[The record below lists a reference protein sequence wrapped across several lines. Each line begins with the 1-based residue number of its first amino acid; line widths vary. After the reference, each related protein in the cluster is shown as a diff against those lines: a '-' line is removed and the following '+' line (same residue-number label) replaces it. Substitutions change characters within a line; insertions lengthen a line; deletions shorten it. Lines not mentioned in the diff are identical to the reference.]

1 VRASSLLAILAQV
14 ERGELTPGAASERLK
29 SLPFEDLGDARVDHH
44 RSLRTG
50 LPEVI
55 YAAGKT
61 PAQTLAIFSSLV
73 ASGVDVLATRVDPAC
88 ADLVCA
94 QHPGAVYNVT
104 ARTLSLRQTRVDAQ
118 RRGHVAILCAGTS
131 DLPVAEEAASTAD
144 TFGCRVTRLYDVG
157 VAGLHRLLAVRE
169 QMAEAHAVIV
179 CAGMEGAL
187 PSVVG
192 GLVGV
197 PVIAVPTSVGY
208 GASFAG
214 VTALL
219 GMLNSCSPN
228 VTVVNI
234 DNGFG
239 AAYTAVLI
247 ARAAC
252 VTQEH

>member
-1 VRASSLLAILAQV
+1 MTPSDLLAILSEV
-14 ERGELTPGAASERLK
+14 ERGAMSPVDAVARLAT
-29 SLPFEDLGDARVDHH
+29 LPFEDIGHARIDHH

-50 LPEVI
+50 MPEVI

-61 PAQTLAIFSSLV
+61 LEQTVAIFARML
-73 ASGVDVLATRVDPAC
+73 ADGVDVLATRVDA
-88 ADLVCA
+88 ATAEALLLA
-94 QHPGAVYNVT
+94 HPGAVHS
-104 ARTLSLRQTRVDAQ
+104 AMGRTVSFRQTTVSGKDG
-118 RRGHVAILCAGTS
+118 GHVAVVCAGTS
-131 DLPVAEEAASTAD
+131 DLPVAEEAATTAEI
-144 TFGCRVTRLYDVG
+144 FGARVTRLYDVG
-157 VAGLHRLLAVRE
+157 VAGLHRLLAVRSDLLT
-169 QMAEAHAVIV
+169 ANAVIV

-208 GASFAG
+208 GASFGGA
-214 VTALL
+214 TALL

-247 ARAAC
+247 ARAA
-252 VTQEH
+252 QSQKD

>member
-61 PAQTLAIFSSLV
+61 PAQTLAIFNSLV

-118 RRGHVAILCAGTS
+118 RHGHVAILCAGTS

-157 VAGLHRLLAVRE
+157 VAGLHRLLAGACRHRVR
-169 QMAEAHAVIV
+169 
-179 CAGMEGAL
+179 
-187 PSVVG
+187 
-192 GLVGV
+192 
-197 PVIAVPTSVGY
+197 GY
-208 GASFAG
+208 GR
-214 VTALL
+214 
-219 GMLNSCSPN
+219 
-228 VTVVNI
+228 
-234 DNGFG
+234 
-239 AAYTAVLI
+239 
-247 ARAAC
+247 RAAVRRGWPGRRTSHRC
-252 VTQEH
+252 AHVGWLRSLVCRCDGTAGNAEFLQPQRDGGQYR

>member
-1 VRASSLLAILAQV
+1 MTSSDLLKLLAQV
-14 ERGELTPGAASERLK
+14 ERGSLTAEAAADRLTT
-29 SLPFEDLGDARVDHH
+29 LPFEDLGHSRVDHH
-44 RSLRTG
+44 RSVRAG

-55 YAAGKT
+55 FASGKT
-61 PAQTLAIFSSLV
+61 TEQTVQIFSSL
-73 ASGVDVLATRVDPAC
+73 AADGVDVLATRASPTVAEAVLARHPA
-88 ADLVCA
+88 AI
-94 QHPGAVYNVT
+94 YNSV
-104 ARTLSLRQTRVDAQ
+104 ARTIALRQAPEQATT
-118 RRGHVAILCAGTS
+118 RGHIAVVCAGTS
-131 DLPVAEEAASTAD
+131 DVPVAEEAAVTAE
-144 TFGCRVTRLYDVG
+144 TFGARVTRLYDVG
-157 VAGLHRLLAVRE
+157 VAGLHRLLAVHDE
-169 QMAEAHAVIV
+169 LKSAHAIVV

-192 GLVGV
+192 GLMSV

-214 VTALL
+214 ATALL

-247 ARAAC
+247 ARASSR
-252 VTQEH
+252 

>member
-1 VRASSLLAILAQV
+1 MNKPTLLDLLAEVQ
-14 ERGELTPGAASERLK
+14 RGALTPQQATERLTTF
-29 SLPFEDLGDARVDHH
+29 PYEDLGHAKIDHH

-55 YAAGKT
+55 YAQNKS
-61 PAQTLAIFSSLV
+61 PEQTTEIFTRMA
-73 ASGVDVLATRVDPAC
+73 ASGIDVLATRADAPTATAVLAQNPA
-88 ADLVCA
+88 AIHNT
-94 QHPGAVYNVT
+94 Q
-104 ARTLSLRQTRVDAQ
+104 ARTITLKQSAVTEPTGRI
-118 RRGHVAILCAGTS
+118 AILTAGTS
-131 DLPVAEEAASTAD
+131 DQPVAEEAAITAEIFN
-144 TFGCRVTRLYDVG
+144 TRVTRLYDVG
-157 VAGLHRLLAVRE
+157 VAGLHRLLAVRG
-169 QMAEAHAVIV
+169 QLAEADAIIV

-208 GASFAG
+208 GASFDGAA
-214 VTALL
+214 ALL

-239 AAYTAVLI
+239 AAYTATLI
-247 ARAAC
+247 ARMA
-252 VTQEH
+252 HRP

>member
-1 VRASSLLAILAQV
+1 MTPSALLQLLSEV
-14 ERGELTPGAASERLK
+14 ERGSLTTEAAASRLAT
-29 SLPFEDLGDARVDHH
+29 LPFEDLGHTRVDHH

-61 PAQTLAIFSSLV
+61 SEQTVAIFSSLV
-73 ASGVDVLATRVDPAC
+73 ADGVDVLATRANLATAEAVLAKYPEATYNPA
-88 ADLVCA
+88 
-94 QHPGAVYNVT
+94 
-104 ARTLSLRQTRVDAQ
+104 ARTIALRQPSQLVAKLK
-118 RRGHVAILCAGTS
+118 GHIAVLCAGTS
-131 DLPVAEEAASTAD
+131 DVPAAEEAAVTAE
-144 TFGCRVTRLYDVG
+144 TCNSRVTRLYDVG

-169 QMAEAHAVIV
+169 QLEAADVIIV

-192 GLVGV
+192 GLVSV

-208 GASFAG
+208 GAAFAG
-214 VTALL
+214 ATALL
-219 GMLNSCSPN
+219 AMLNSCSPN

-247 ARAAC
+247 ARASSC
-252 VTQEH
+252 NS

>member
-1 VRASSLLAILAQV
+1 MTPSALLKLLAEV
-14 ERGELTPGAASERLK
+14 ERGSLTSEAAASRLATF
-29 SLPFEDLGDARVDHH
+29 PFEDLGHSRVDHH
-44 RSLRTG
+44 RSLRAG

-61 PAQTLAIFSSLV
+61 PQQTVAIFSSLV
-73 ASGVDVLATRVDPAC
+73 ADGVNVLATRVDQPT
-88 ADLVCA
+88 ADVVLTEFPNA
-94 QHPGAVYNVT
+94 NYNLT
-104 ARTLSLRQTRVDAQ
+104 ARTLSLRQSSQSAE
-118 RRGHVAILCAGTS
+118 GPKGNVAVICAGTS
-131 DLPVAEEAASTAD
+131 DLFVAEEAAVTAETFD
-144 TFGCRVTRLYDVG
+144 TRVTRLYDVG

-169 QMAEAHAVIV
+169 ELAAADVVIV

-192 GLVGV
+192 GLVSV

-214 VTALL
+214 ATALL
-219 GMLNSCSPN
+219 AMLNSCSPN
-228 VTVVNI
+228 VAVVNI

-247 ARAAC
+247 ARASSS
-252 VTQEH
+252 HR